1 MIQPGFAV
9 LVPGRDLG
17 SESEGVVYAEEG
29 FGFVDRV
36 RWVGVG
42 PNLSEDAVGFFD
54 DVLVHCVIAGGAE
67 VADADG
73 ATEYED
79 GDETT

>member
-1 MIQPGFAV
+1 M
-9 LVPGRDLG
+9 VPGRDLG

-54 DVLVHCVIAGGAE
+54 DVLVLYVVEGLVELSATWQQCTTVPSSS
-67 VADADG
+67 VRDG
-73 ATEYED
+73 CR
-79 GDETT
+79 